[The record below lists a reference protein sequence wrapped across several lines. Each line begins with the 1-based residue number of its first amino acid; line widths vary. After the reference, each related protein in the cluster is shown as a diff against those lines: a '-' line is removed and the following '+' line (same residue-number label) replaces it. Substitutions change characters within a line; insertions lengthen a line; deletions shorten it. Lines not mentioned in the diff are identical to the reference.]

1 MGHKLL
7 AAATL
12 MLVTTAS
19 AWAEPSESAIE
30 DKRAATESVEIQQDN
45 PLEALSGLSFAE
57 KGQAMQM
64 VRRELASLN
73 QQLEILQEELQ
84 QQWQTLPEQAR
95 LSRHEALSALKQEQ
109 QDLADAYVGIQ
120 EASEDNWER
129 AMDRVE
135 KHWSAFQARWQS
147 FKAEIQS

>member
-84 QQWQTLPEQAR
+84 QQGDLTLGPYQESFFQFQQIRNRLDQALVQR
-95 LSRHEALSALKQEQ
+95 IHFE
-109 QDLADAYVGIQ
+109 
-120 EASEDNWER
+120 
-129 AMDRVE
+129 
-135 KHWSAFQARWQS
+135 
-147 FKAEIQS
+147 